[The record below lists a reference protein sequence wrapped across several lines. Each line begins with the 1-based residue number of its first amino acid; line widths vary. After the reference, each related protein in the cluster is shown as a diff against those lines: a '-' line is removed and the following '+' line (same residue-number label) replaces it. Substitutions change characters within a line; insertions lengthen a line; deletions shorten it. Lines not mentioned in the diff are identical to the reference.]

1 VFGFSWAEI
10 FLTSAVALIVIGPK
24 DIPKVL
30 YQIGR
35 FARRLQYVKFAMSQQ
50 FEDFLKE
57 HDLEDIRHDVNFE
70 ARNRAEID
78 ADEEYHKPVIPP
90 ARPEPLRR
98 GEGPSESEGSASDEP
113 RKIPRGRSE

>member
-1 VFGFSWAEI
+1 MFGFSWAEI

-57 HDLEDIRHDVNFE
+57 HDLEDIHDVNFE
-70 ARNRAEID
+70 ARHRVNPAT
-78 ADEEYHKPVIPP
+78 EENEEGLEQILSRKPGDK
-90 ARPEPLRR
+90 AND
-98 GEGPSESEGSASDEP
+98 G
-113 RKIPRGRSE
+113 

>member
-1 VFGFSWAEI
+1 MFGFSWAEI

-57 HDLEDIRHDVNFE
+57 HDLKDLHHDVNFE
-70 ARNRAEID
+70 ARNKAEID
-78 ADEEYHKPVIPP
+78 ADEEYLNHEDTK
-90 ARPEPLRR
+90 ARREV
-98 GEGPSESEGSASDEP
+98 EIKE
-113 RKIPRGRSE
+113 K

>member
-1 VFGFSWAEI
+1 MFGFSWAEI

-57 HDLEDIRHDVNFE
+57 HDLDDIRDVNFE
-70 ARNRAEID
+70 ARNRVDPAT
-78 ADEEYHKPVIPP
+78 EENEEGLEQILSIKPGDKAHV
-90 ARPEPLRR
+90 
-98 GEGPSESEGSASDEP
+98 G
-113 RKIPRGRSE
+113 

>member
-1 VFGFSWAEI
+1 MFGFSWAEI

-57 HDLEDIRHDVNFE
+57 HDLGDIRDVNFE
-70 ARNRAEID
+70 ARNRVDPAT
-78 ADEEYHKPVIPP
+78 EENEEGLEHILALKPGDK
-90 ARPEPLRR
+90 AND
-98 GEGPSESEGSASDEP
+98 G
-113 RKIPRGRSE
+113 